1 MAKKLETSRS
11 KCKGERELMAG
22 VYHNGDWVEISG
34 STIINTQKIE
44 EKLAEDND
52 FEFQRALEWI
62 LNNGVNHE

>member
-1 MAKKLETSRS
+1 
-11 KCKGERELMAG
+11 MAG
-22 VYHNGDWVEISG
+22 VYHNGEWVEISG
-34 STIINTQKIE
+34 STIIHTQKIE